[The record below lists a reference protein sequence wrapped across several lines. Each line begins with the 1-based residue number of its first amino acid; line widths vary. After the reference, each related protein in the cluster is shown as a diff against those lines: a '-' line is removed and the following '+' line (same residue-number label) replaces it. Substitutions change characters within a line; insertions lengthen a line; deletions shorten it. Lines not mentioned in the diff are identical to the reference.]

1 VGLVTEGSIL
11 EAVNQEKKVSALTA
25 AGVMLAAPPIIPHTT
40 PISAAVKLLEH
51 VPLIMVQEQGVL
63 IGLLTRS
70 DLMKMI

>member
-1 VGLVTEGSIL
+1 
-11 EAVNQEKKVSALTA
+11 
-25 AGVMLAAPPIIPHTT
+25 
-40 PISAAVKLLEH
+40 